1 MTNEQQTMLH
11 KIINSILNLRASI
24 GIVISNADKQNVISY
39 YDEKVN
45 AENYEHVVTTL
56 LKLKYVINRSNLG
69 YILSSMVNTARKNNI
84 KKEENQ
90 KCLIRK

>member
-11 KIINSILNLRASI
+11 KIINSILNLGASI

-39 YDEKVN
+39 YEEKVN
-45 AENYEHVVTTL
+45 AENC
-56 LKLKYVINRSNLG
+56 SNLG
-69 YILSSMVNTARKNNI
+69 YILSSMVNTARKHNI
-84 KKEENQ
+84 KKAESQ

>member
-11 KIINSILNLRASI
+11 KIINSILNLGASI

-39 YDEKVN
+39 YDAKVN

-69 YILSSMVNTARKNNI
+69 YVLSSMVNTARKNNI
-84 KKEENQ
+84 KKAENQ

>member
-11 KIINSILNLRASI
+11 KIINSILNLGASI
-24 GIVISNADKQNVISY
+24 GIVISNVDKQAVISY
-39 YDEKVN
+39 YEEKVN
-45 AENYEHVVTTL
+45 AENYEQVVTTL

-69 YILSSMVNTARKNNI
+69 YVLSSMVNTARKHNI
-84 KKEENQ
+84 KKAESQ